1 MSDEDLVSDA
11 EGPSIRQPFPVAVA
25 DAPTRERVLAI
36 PRPLRGALPR
46 GRPVEEV
53 PRRKCRQEIRRLEAN
68 VETCRTQHVAIAKRW
83 NVTRLRAQ
91 THLAPLVGQ
100 ERRGNKRK
108 RAGETQRWRSD
119 SVVYA
124 GFQRLGGLQS
134 DKVRTTHGRNSV

>member
-46 GRPVEEV
+46 GRLVEETFSKI
-53 PRRKCRQEIRRLEAN
+53 PRWKYRQEIRRLEAS

-91 THLAPLVGQ
+91 THLAPLVGH

-108 RAGETQRWRSD
+108 RAGETQR
-119 SVVYA
+119 
-124 GFQRLGGLQS
+124 
-134 DKVRTTHGRNSV
+134 